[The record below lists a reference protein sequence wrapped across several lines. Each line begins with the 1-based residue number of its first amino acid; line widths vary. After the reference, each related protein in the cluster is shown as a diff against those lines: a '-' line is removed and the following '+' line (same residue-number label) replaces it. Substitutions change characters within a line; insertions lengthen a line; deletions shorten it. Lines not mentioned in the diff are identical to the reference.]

1 MSKPIAAGK
10 RTLKNDKQAWFLH
23 FQKYSQKPLDTSKN
37 RGFIPAKITASAC
50 HPSKLYL
57 TFILIYS
64 YCMPLRSTNDNK
76 RATKPLSSK
85 IRQEIVYGLQ
95 FVFGS
100 DKLQLS
106 CDIQKPG
113 RNWSVNW

>member
-10 RTLKNDKQAWFLH
+10 RTLKNDKQKWFLH
-23 FQKYSQKPLDTSKN
+23 AHKCSQKPLHTSKN

-50 HPSKLYL
+50 HPGKLYL

-76 RATKPLSSK
+76 LR
-85 IRQEIVYGLQ
+85 
-95 FVFGS
+95 
-100 DKLQLS
+100 DKNFL
-106 CDIQKPG
+106 
-113 RNWSVNW
+113 R

>member
-10 RTLKNDKQAWFLH
+10 RTLKNDKQKWLLH
-23 FQKYSQKPLDTSKN
+23 AHKCSQKPLHTSKN

-76 RATKPLSSK
+76 LR
-85 IRQEIVYGLQ
+85 
-95 FVFGS
+95 
-100 DKLQLS
+100 DKNFL
-106 CDIQKPG
+106 
-113 RNWSVNW
+113 R